1 LDPQININL
10 NAHTKLQHDVELLL
24 IVFTHLDK
32 WFHDNSLFSFSN
44 LMSSFKIRGIIYVV
58 HNMHYYKVI
67 GKRSTSHYL
76 FVGHLI

>member
-1 LDPQININL
+1 LDHQINL

-32 WFHDNSLFSFSN
+32 WFHDKSLFSFSN

>member
-1 LDPQININL
+1 MSIYSIS
-10 NAHTKLQHDVELLL
+10 L
-24 IVFTHLDK
+24 IILYIYIYILFIYGRNK
-32 WFHDNSLFSFSN
+32 WFHDKSLFLFSN

-76 FVGHLI
+76 FIGHLI